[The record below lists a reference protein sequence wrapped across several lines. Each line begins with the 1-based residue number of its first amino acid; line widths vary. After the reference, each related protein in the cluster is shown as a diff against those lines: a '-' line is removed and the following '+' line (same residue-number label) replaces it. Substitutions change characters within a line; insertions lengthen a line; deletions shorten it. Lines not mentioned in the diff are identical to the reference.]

1 MVILLKLIFKFNT
14 TSIKIPAAIFTE
26 NDKMILNLLRKYKE
40 PRMDKT
46 ILKKNELVNF
56 ILCNFKIY
64 YKNYSNKDNVVL
76 THG

>member
-1 MVILLKLIFKFNT
+1 MVILLKLIYKFNT
-14 TSIKIPAAIFTE
+14 TSIKIPAAIFIE

-46 ILKKNELVNF
+46 ISKKNELRNF

-64 YKNYSNKDNVVL
+64 YKTTVIKTVWF
-76 THG
+76 